1 MAATAKKK
9 FSVTMAE
16 KADIHDL
23 YEQSVQAVDVEAE
36 FLRDT
41 YRALRGREAVS
52 SARGLLRHGE
62 SRLRVGAHGSA
73 PARDRRGSRRR
84 RARLG
89 AAQSCRAVAGDGACT
104 RSSCLNDDVR
114 TVSTERVD
122 IVGAFNFSYF
132 CFKAREEMRDYFARV
147 HEALNRDGVFFL
159 DAFGGPDASDLTKEK
174 TKIDGFT
181 YVWEQAEFEPVTSRI
196 LCHIHFKFP
205 DGSKIK
211 RAFTYDWRLW
221 TLPELRELPDR
232 SGLLAGSRVLG
243 RGRRRRRRQ
252 RRVQGARD
260 RRGRPGVDRLS
271 RRREMSDRCSRVVAA
286 LRIVELAPI
295 GPADPGV

>member
-1 MAATAKKK
+1 MVATAKKK

-23 YEQSVQAVDVEAE
+23 YERSVQAVDVEAE

-52 SARGLLRHGE
+52 LREDFCGTASLACEWVRTGPRRHAIGVDLDADVLDWGRRNRVARLPETARARIKLRH
-62 SRLRVGAHGSA
+62 
-73 PARDRRGSRRR
+73 
-84 RARLG
+84 
-89 AAQSCRAVAGDGACT
+89 
-104 RSSCLNDDVR
+104 DDVR
-114 TVSTERVD
+114 TVSTDRVD

-132 CFKAREEMRDYFARV
+132 CFKAREEMRGYFARV
-147 HEALNRDGVFFL
+147 HEALNSDGVFFL

-181 YVWEQAEFEPVTSRI
+181 YVWEQAEFEPVTGRI

-205 DGSKIK
+205 DGSKLK

-221 TLPELRELPDR
+221 TLPELRELLDR

-243 RGRRRRRRQ
+243 GGRRGRRWQ
-252 RRVQGARD
+252 RRVQGTRD
-260 RRGRPGVDRLS
+260 RSGRLGVDRLP
-271 RRREMSDRCSRVVAA
+271 RRREMSDRRSRVVAGLA
-286 LRIVELAPI
+286 DRRI
-295 GPADPGV
+295 GSHWRR

>member
-1 MAATAKKK
+1 VAVTAKKK
-9 FSVTMAE
+9 YSATMAE

-41 YRALRGREAVS
+41 YRALRGRDALSLREDFCGTASLACEWVRQGPRRHAVGVDIEADVLDWGRRNRV
-52 SARGLLRHGE
+52 ARLPE
-62 SRLRVGAHGSA
+62 
-73 PARDRRGSRRR
+73 PAR
-84 RARLG
+84 ARIKL
-89 AAQSCRAVAGDGACT
+89 
-104 RSSCLNDDVR
+104 LNDDVR
-114 TVSTERVD
+114 TVSTKPVD

-132 CFKAREEMRDYFARV
+132 LFKTRDEMRAYFAHVR
-147 HEALNRDGVFFL
+147 EALNPDGLFFL
-159 DAFGGPDASDLTKEK
+159 DAFGGPDASDLTKET

-221 TLPELRELPDR
+221 TLPELLE
-232 SGLLAGSRVLG
+232 LLAEAGFGKTRVFWEGDDGDGSG
-243 RGRRRRRRQ
+243 N
-252 RRVQGARD
+252 
-260 RRGRPGVDRLS
+260 GVFTEHATGTADLAWIAYI
-271 RRREMSDRCSRVVAA
+271 VA
-286 LRIVELAPI
+286 EK
-295 GPADPGV
+295 